1 MADPCFPLPWHRE
14 GWERVCGVVGF
25 LTWGLLSGCLDCQL
39 AGKEPA
45 AGQDG
50 ERHRGITQLPASSQG
65 LGEAG
70 LEAVPRQLVRMLP
83 FGVSLAFQDGPFA
96 L

>member
-1 MADPCFPLPWHRE
+1 M
-14 GWERVCGVVGF
+14 GF
-25 LTWGLLSGCLDCQL
+25 LTWGLLSGCLDCQP

-70 LEAVPRQLVRMLP
+70 LGLEAVLRQLVRMLP
-83 FGVSLAFQDGPFA
+83 FGMPLPFQGCPFA

>member
-1 MADPCFPLPWHRE
+1 M
-14 GWERVCGVVGF
+14 CGAVGF
-25 LTWGLLSGCLDCQL
+25 LTWGLLSGCLGCQL

-50 ERHRGITQLPASSQG
+50 ERHCGITQLPASSQG
-65 LGEAG
+65 LGEA
-70 LEAVPRQLVRMLP
+70 VPRQLVRMLP
-83 FGVSLAFQDGPFA
+83 FGMPLAFQGGPFA

>member
-1 MADPCFPLPWHRE
+1 M
-14 GWERVCGVVGF
+14 CGVVGF
-25 LTWGLLSGCLDCQL
+25 LTWGLLSGCLDCQP

-83 FGVSLAFQDGPFA
+83 FEVPLAFQGSSFA